1 MGPKHKARCNTVLYD
16 TLLARLNVLYY
27 YEKYVSVCSADYIYV
42 LSSLAIWPTCAI
54 VIFLGFYFHGPHF
67 FRNHVFFFLSL
78 SLVFLFPT
86 LEI

>member
-42 LSSLAIWPTCAI
+42 LSSSCEHLASCDISAAKCMQ
-54 VIFLGFYFHGPHF
+54 
-67 FRNHVFFFLSL
+67 
-78 SLVFLFPT
+78 
-86 LEI
+86 